1 MFDRIVMAR
10 PNLKDSFLDVVFK
23 KIKKNGMIHY
33 YGFYP
38 ESEIDNLSELIYEEA
53 KKAKK
58 KIKILRIKK
67 AGDIGVRKFRYRA
80 DVKAL

>member
-33 YGFYP
+33 YGFY
-38 ESEIDNLSELIYEEA
+38 EEDKVDEMKQMIADEA
-53 KKAKK
+53 KKAGK